1 LNFQHK
7 NKSNQGKAC
16 VAVAALKQKKILK
29 FIEKSCSCDSFS
41 FLMQKNQTNF
51 RPKMF
56 YCIK

>member
-16 VAVAALKQKKILK
+16 VAVAALKQKNILK
-29 FIEKSCSCDSFS
+29 FIEKGCSSDSFR
-41 FLMQKNQTNF
+41 FNAKKTNF

>member
-1 LNFQHK
+1 LDFLHK

-16 VAVAALKQKKILK
+16 VAVAALKQKNILK
-29 FIEKSCSCDSFS
+29 FIEKGCSSDSFR
-41 FLMQKNQTNF
+41 FNAKKTNF